1 MIKIYYYLLAHN
13 MLCSGAPSQIHLW
26 SGSSVLVLFNCRP
39 CTKKSDFREK
49 PVLSLSLSMGRGCRR
64 LARRER
70 YQERRGSLHHPSS

>member
-49 PVLSLSLSMGRGCRR
+49 PVLSLSLSMGGAQGLPEGGCTRKEEGAYTPP
-64 LARRER
+64 L
-70 YQERRGSLHHPSS
+70 